1 MVGNST
7 SRRPTRRHAAA
18 IAVVLV
24 AIGSIALSVGLQG
37 QPPRPPVSPSGP
49 PASSP
54 SGPAAA
60 PSAPAVSQWA
70 PLDLS
75 PLEAAATLE
84 PSVRDD
90 TGIPPYASFTLA
102 SLTGEPAS
110 ALAERLEISP
120 PTAFTVVASVDAATA
135 TIQPTTALA
144 AGDTYRFA
152 LRTPDGATA
161 ASWAFRV
168 RGPVTVTSTIPGDA
182 TVGVPV
188 RTGIEVTF
196 DQEGVADMADHFSIE
211 PAVDGRFERH
221 GRTQVF
227 VPSELAPAT
236 TYNVTVRKGL
246 ARTGTDLTLPADVVF
261 RFETEGPG
269 VQEARVVFGRDVI
282 ESGLAEPPVIAT
294 RAIVPYVDNEPA
306 PAPESAKVRVYRLP
320 SLDSASRAL
329 ADFLAAPRWTE
340 YSDPLIPTK
349 GLPVVAA
356 FTAKLEPLTGELFL
370 LRFPAPLDEGWYVVE
385 IQGTRP

>member
-1 MVGNST
+1 
-7 SRRPTRRHAAA
+7 
-18 IAVVLV
+18 
-24 AIGSIALSVGLQG
+24 
-37 QPPRPPVSPSGP
+37 
-49 PASSP
+49 
-54 SGPAAA
+54 
-60 PSAPAVSQWA
+60 
-70 PLDLS
+70 LS

-84 PSVRDD
+84 PSVRDVA
-90 TGIPPYASFTLA
+90 GIPADTTFTLS
-102 SLTGEPAS
+102 SLTGESAR

-120 PTAFTVVASVDAATA
+120 PTAFTVVAAGDAATA

-161 ASWAFRV
+161 GSWAFRV

-182 TVGVPV
+182 TVAVPV

-227 VPSELAPAT
+227 VPSALAPGT
-236 TYNVTVRKGL
+236 TYTVTVRKGL
-246 ARTGTDLTLPADVVF
+246 ARTGTDLTLPADFVF

-269 VQEARVVFGRDVI
+269 VQEARVVFGRDVM
-282 ESGLAEPPVIAT
+282 ESGPAEPPVMAT
-294 RAIVPYVDNEPA
+294 RAIVPDLADGPGPA
-306 PAPESAKVRVYRLP
+306 PTSAKVRVYRLP
-320 SLDSASRAL
+320 SLDAASQVL

-340 YSDPLIPTK
+340 YSDPLMPTK
-349 GLPVVAA
+349 GLPVAAA
-356 FTAKLEPLTGELFL
+356 FTATLEPLTGELLL
-370 LRFPAPLDEGWYVVE
+370 LRFPAPLDKGWYVVE
-385 IQGTRP
+385 IEGTRPAHAFLQITPSRHGCPS